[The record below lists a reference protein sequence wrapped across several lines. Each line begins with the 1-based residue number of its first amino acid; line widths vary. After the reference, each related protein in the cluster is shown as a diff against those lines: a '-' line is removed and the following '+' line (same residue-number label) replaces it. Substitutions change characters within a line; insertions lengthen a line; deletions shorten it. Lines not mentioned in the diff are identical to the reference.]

1 MSFLEILINGTKC
14 NRHGYNVDALLEEAP
29 LLIAS
34 LAISLVVLGLIV
46 AKKLWNRLMYRYRS

>member
-1 MSFLEILINGTKC
+1 MSFWEILINGTKC

-34 LAISLVVLGLIV
+34 LAISLVVLGDSSQKALESPDV
-46 AKKLWNRLMYRYRS
+46 